1 VNPQI
6 LAIILSIVFL
16 LSVLVLLRFYFL
28 PEKYAVIW
36 LVAAVVSV
44 VLSFF
49 PQILSAL
56 SDFFGISQPINLLF
70 FAAFFV
76 VLMLLM
82 QLSLELARTRDELR
96 RVVQRV
102 AVDLEE
108 KSDRDSDAPS
118 STKHA
123 DGANPE

>member
-1 VNPQI
+1 M
-6 LAIILSIVFL
+6 LAIVLSLVFL
-16 LSVLVLLRFYFL
+16 VSVLVLLRFYFL

-49 PQILSAL
+49 PSILNAL
-56 SDFFGISQPINLLF
+56 SNFFGISQPINLLF

-76 VLMLLM
+76 VLLLLM

-96 RVVQRV
+96 RVIQRV
-102 AVDLEE
+102 AVDMEE
-108 KSDRDSDAPS
+108 KSDRSPKTSGAESTEEKAGDS
-118 STKHA
+118 
-123 DGANPE
+123 E

>member
-1 VNPQI
+1 MNPQI
-6 LAIILSIVFL
+6 LAIVLSLVL
-16 LSVLVLLRFYFL
+16 LISVLILLRFYFL

-36 LVAAVVSV
+36 LVASVVSV

-49 PQILSAL
+49 PAILTAVSN
-56 SDFFGISQPINLLF
+56 FFGISQPINLLF

-76 VLMLLM
+76 VLLLLM

-96 RVVQRV
+96 RVIQRM

-108 KSDRDSDAPS
+108 KLDKAESPESGNS
-118 STKHA
+118 SNATPK
-123 DGANPE
+123 

>member
-1 VNPQI
+1 MNPQI
-6 LAIILSIVFL
+6 LAIVLSLVL
-16 LSVLVLLRFYFL
+16 LISVLILLRFYFL

-36 LVAAVVSV
+36 LVASVVSV

-49 PQILSAL
+49 PVILTAVSN
-56 SDFFGISQPINLLF
+56 FFGISQPINLLF

-76 VLMLLM
+76 VLLLLM

-96 RVVQRV
+96 RVIQRM

-108 KSDRDSDAPS
+108 KLDKAESPESGNS
-118 STKHA
+118 SNATPK
-123 DGANPE
+123 